1 MFWQA
6 IYEYLFNSQYNYIGY
21 SNLKHSRCFFFYF
34 DFQYITFEQILEY
47 IQIRFKCT
55 NEKLDTI
62 DSFIMIDEDDDVS
75 VMM

>member
-1 MFWQA
+1 MF
-6 IYEYLFNSQYNYIGY
+6 F
-21 SNLKHSRCFFFYF
+21 
-34 DFQYITFEQILEY
+34 FQYITFEQILEY